1 MKRERKP
8 LRPGKGKWLNF
19 IYGILRLSVF
29 LVLIAQFFNRDYESV
44 FLCILTLFLFQI
56 GRGTRLNS
64 SHIATSRMP
73 SSA

>member
-29 LVLIAQFFNRDYESV
+29 LVLIAQFSV
-44 FLCILTLFLFQI
+44 SYTHLTLPTI
-56 GRGTRLNS
+56 CS
-64 SHIATSRMP
+64 V
-73 SSA
+73 